1 MRTRGTEEIG
11 GTERR
16 DAGAKGKE
24 ESAEGWEET
33 GSDGKRDVETG
44 QQHCC
49 SRPLEGLLYC
59 CPQAK

>member
-33 GSDGKRDVETG
+33 KVRMCLFSM
-44 QQHCC
+44 
-49 SRPLEGLLYC
+49 
-59 CPQAK
+59 